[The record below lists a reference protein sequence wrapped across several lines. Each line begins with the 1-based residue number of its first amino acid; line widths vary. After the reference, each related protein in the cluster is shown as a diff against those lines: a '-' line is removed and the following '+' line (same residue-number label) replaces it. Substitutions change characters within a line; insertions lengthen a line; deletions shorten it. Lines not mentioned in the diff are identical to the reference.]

1 MQTKIIKYTSSEE
14 KFKEEILRAINKYNK
29 GRLSENIR
37 IIR

>member
-1 MQTKIIKYTSSEE
+1 MHTKTIKYTSPEE
-14 KFKEEILRAINKYNK
+14 KFKEEILKAINKYNK